1 MLKAKQIRLTD
12 YVTGD
17 VATLS
22 NEKTG
27 ETHIRIGSSE
37 IYLPETELEHAIMM
51 LTGMPVC
58 DHAKEKKQ

>member
-27 ETHIRIGSSE
+27 EIHIRIGSSE
-37 IYLPETELEHAIMM
+37 IYLPETELEKAIMM
-51 LTGMPVC
+51 LTGTPAC
-58 DHAKEKKQ
+58 NHAKEKNQ

>member
-1 MLKAKQIRLTD
+1 MLKAIQIRLKGYGGT
-12 YVTGD
+12 
-17 VATLS
+17 VAALS

-27 ETHIRIGSSE
+27 EIHIRIGSSE

-58 DHAKEKKQ
+58 DHSKEKNQ